1 MTQRPEDT
9 PVNDADA
16 ASEARIA
23 QLCDDLVSRG
33 KLDQMGL
40 TRASALSRSS
50 GERLPVVLSRLGL
63 VSETEIAETCARLFS
78 LPAAAAEALGSATTL
93 SGRIST
99 AFLKKSHIAPI
110 GAKDGE
116 LQIVMADPS
125 DLFSV
130 SALELSTGFKV
141 SIFVGAL
148 SEVDA
153 AVLSLV
159 EAESPQEKRDPSDTL
174 IEDVSRLRDIA
185 SEAPVV
191 RYVTQVLESAVSRR
205 ASDIHFESHK
215 GELRVRLRIDGVL
228 TDMEPPPAAMRAA
241 VISRLKILSKLDI
254 AEQRLPQ
261 DGRITETIRG
271 EEIDFRVATTP
282 SLHGERVVLRV
293 LDRRRVPLDFDALG
307 FSADLLDKYQALLQ
321 QPHGILLVT
330 GPTGSGKTTTLYASL
345 AHLNRPGLNILTVE
359 DPVEYEMQGLTQVNV
374 KPEIGLTFA
383 HVLRA
388 FLRQDP
394 DIMMVGEI
402 RDLETAQIAVQAAL
416 TGHLVLATL
425 HTNDAVSAVTR
436 LGEMGIEDYL
446 LAATLNGVVAQRLV
460 RKLCDACAEPHVPDE
475 ALLARIG
482 AEGKNLE
489 QRFRRPVGCP
499 ECNGSGYKG
508 RTSILELLP
517 IDDRMRRS
525 ILTDADPAEIQKMAV
540 ETGMTPLSIAGIRL
554 ASQGVTSI
562 DEVFRVTKA

>member
-1 MTQRPEDT
+1 MTQRPENT

-16 ASEARIA
+16 ASEARAA

-40 TRASALSRSS
+40 TRAAALSRSS

-159 EAESPQEKRDPSDTL
+159 EAESPQEKPDPSDTL